1 MASEHPDTNQT
12 KGVKPMKLNLLLKVV
27 IVFAMTIAVKLRFR
41 KGP

>member
-12 KGVKPMKLNLLLKVV
+12 KGVKPMKLNLIIKII
-27 IVFAMTIAVKLRFR
+27 IVYAMTVAVRLRFR